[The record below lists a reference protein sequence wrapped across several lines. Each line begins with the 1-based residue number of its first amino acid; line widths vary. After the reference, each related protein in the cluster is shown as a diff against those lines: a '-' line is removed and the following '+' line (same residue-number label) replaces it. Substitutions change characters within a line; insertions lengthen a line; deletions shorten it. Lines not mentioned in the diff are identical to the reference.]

1 MRPEEFLCLLLLYII
16 GTVVS
21 MVITG
26 ILADRLV
33 IRRVMRNEEVQDFM
47 KLFREGKE
55 YLKEILENQ
64 KKKDT

>member
-1 MRPEEFLCLLLLYII
+1 MTPEEFLCLLLLYVI

-26 ILADRLV
+26 ILADRFV

-55 YLKEILENQ
+55 YLKEILEA
-64 KKKDT
+64 KKET